1 MSANTHEFTCT
12 GPVQA
17 DVDLGSGQLLVST
30 GIGLTATVTIHP
42 ADGREGSRAAAEQ
55 TTVEFDNDR
64 LNIHTPRTSGWSL
77 LRGSNQL
84 RIEIRVPEDS
94 SLQARLGSADLRT
107 VGRLGAVE
115 VKTGSGDIS
124 IAETSGDVRI
134 QSGSGDIRADVVG
147 GDMQVTTASG
157 DVSATRVAGTT
168 AIRAA
173 SADVSLEDAQG
184 PVHLNTASGDIRV
197 GAVHG
202 PELHVNSASGDVTV
216 GVPTGTK
223 VWLDLNT
230 VSGST
235 ASDLQMTGEPVADGP
250 VATVQVRTISGDIQ
264 IRRVAA

>member
-12 GPVQA
+12 GPIQA
-17 DVDLGSGQLLVST
+17 DVDLGAGQLLVST
-30 GIGLTATVTIHP
+30 GPGLTATVTIHP
-42 ADGREGSRAAAEQ
+42 GDGREGSRAAADQ
-55 TTVEFDNDR
+55 TAVEFDNDR
-64 LNIHTPRTSGWSL
+64 LSIHTPRNSGWSI
-77 LRGSNQL
+77 LRGGNQL
-84 RIEIRVPEDS
+84 RIEIRMPEDS
-94 SLQARLGSADLRT
+94 GLQARLGSADLRT

-147 GDMQVTTASG
+147 GDMEITTASG
-157 DVSATRVAGTT
+157 DVSATRVEGTT
-168 AIRAA
+168 SIRGA
-173 SADVSLEDAQG
+173 SADVTLEEAEG

-197 GAVHG
+197 GAVRG
-202 PELHVNSASGDVTV
+202 AELHANSASGDVMV

-235 ASDLQMTGEPVADGP
+235 ASDLQMTGEPVSDGP

-264 IRRVAA
+264 IRRVA